1 MNNLNRR
8 LNRRVRTSRTTREQ
22 EEKEKEKEKE
32 EEEEEEE
39 GKMIII
45 DAIFV

>member
-1 MNNLNRR
+1 MNNLGRR

-22 EEKEKEKEKE
+22 EEE